1 MRLFLLLLFPILA
14 LINEPQDSLKADQ
27 KLNNY
32 NLKSHESLVRFKHK
46 NKVPGLAFALF
57 NGNETIFSECMGN
70 STYGLKINDETVF
83 SIQSISK
90 NVTALAVMTA
100 VQDSLLNLDTP
111 IIEYLPTFRVSSCFE
126 DSPEQKITLRMLL
139 SHRAG
144 FTHEAPVGNSYDL
157 TPCDIRD
164 HIGSISNTW
173 LRFPVGT
180 NYSYSNLGFDLVSE
194 IISRKTGISFN
205 DYLELKIFQP
215 LSMIHTT
222 TDDKVVVLNKNRT
235 EGNINAVKN
244 AHYSI
249 PLQGSGAVYT
259 NLTDFIKYARLL
271 MNYGETSDK
280 TLIDRKYLYE
290 MFRINSRNYG
300 LGTYL
305 DKSDDIFYVNHNG
318 GGIGYSATLLW
329 FPEYNLG
336 SVILCNKRCSTFDIC
351 LSVMKEYIKTIG
363 LSKDASVTALFEDLN
378 GNYFKNKTTIDSKK
392 VFTFKC
398 DTIFRSEWGRYI
410 GTYILETK
418 GMKLKWWAKFGRFF
432 GLGYD
437 KVKILK
443 EGEALI
449 MTGSQG
455 KSILKEFKPGLFFTD
470 DNEALDLRT
479 ATPAFRNILLYDSH
493 HIFY

>member
-1 MRLFLLLLFPILA
+1 MRLFILLLFPILTI
-14 LINEPQDSLKADQ
+14 INEPQDSLKVDQ
-27 KLNNY
+27 QLKNY

-46 NKVPGLAFALF
+46 NKVPGLAFAVF
-57 NGNETIFSECMGN
+57 NGNETIFSECLGN
-70 STYGLKINDETVF
+70 STYGFKINDETIF

-90 NVTALAVMTA
+90 NMTALAVMTA

-111 IIEYLPTFRVSSCFE
+111 ITVYLPSFTVNSCFE
-126 DSPEQKITLRMLL
+126 DSPEQKITLRMIL

-144 FTHEAPVGNSYDL
+144 FTHEAPAGNSYDL
-157 TPCDIRD
+157 TPCDICD
-164 HIGSISNTW
+164 HISSISNTW
-173 LRFPVGT
+173 LKFSAGT
-180 NYSYSNLGFDLVSE
+180 NYSYSNLGYDLASE

-215 LSMIHTT
+215 LSMTHTT

-235 EGNINAVKN
+235 EGNIVAVKN

-249 PLQGSGAVYT
+249 FLAGSGAVYT
-259 NLTDFIKYARLL
+259 SLTDIIKYDQLL
-271 MNYGETSDK
+271 MNYGETSGK

-290 MFRINSRNYG
+290 MFRINIRNYG

-305 DKSDDIFYVNHNG
+305 DKSDDIYYVNHNG
-318 GGIGYSATLLW
+318 GGLGYSATLLW

-336 SVILCNKRCSTFDIC
+336 SVLLCNKPCSTFDIC
-351 LSVMKEYIKTIG
+351 LSVMKEFIKTMG
-363 LSKDASVTALFEDLN
+363 LSKDTSITALFEGLN
-378 GNYFKNKTTIDSKK
+378 GYYFKNKAGIDSKK

-398 DTIFRSEWGRYI
+398 DTIFRPEWGRYI
-410 GTYILETK
+410 GKYILETK
-418 GMKLKWWAKFGRFF
+418 GMELKWWAKLGHFL
-432 GLGYD
+432 GLGYE
-437 KVKILK
+437 KIK
-443 EGEALI
+443 IIREGEALK

-479 ATPAFRNILLYDSH
+479 DKPTFRNIS
-493 HIFY
+493 IRKK

>member
-1 MRLFLLLLFPILA
+1 MRLLILLLFPILA
-14 LINEPQDSLKADQ
+14 IINEPQDSLKADQ
-27 KLNNY
+27 QLKNY

-46 NKVPGLAFALF
+46 SKVPGLAFAIF
-57 NGNETIFSECMGN
+57 NGKETIFSECMGN
-70 STYGLKINDETVF
+70 STYGFKINDETIF

-90 NVTALAVMTA
+90 NITALAVMKA
-100 VQDSLLNLDTP
+100 VQDSLLDLDTP
-111 IIEYLPTFRVSSCFE
+111 INMYLPSFTVNSCFE
-126 DSPEQKITLRMLL
+126 DSPEQKITLRMIL

-144 FTHEAPVGNSYDL
+144 FTHEAPAGNSYDL
-157 TPCDIRD
+157 TPCDIQD
-164 HIGSISNTW
+164 HINSISDTW
-173 LRFPVGT
+173 LKFPAGT
-180 NYSYSNLGFDLVSE
+180 NYSYSNLGYDLASE

-215 LSMIHTT
+215 LSMTHTT
-222 TDDKVVVLNKNRT
+222 ADDKVVMLNKNRT
-235 EGNINAVKN
+235 EGNIVAVKN

-249 PLQGSGAVYT
+249 SLQGSGAVYT
-259 NLTDFIKYARLL
+259 SLQDIIKYTRLL
-271 MNYGETSDK
+271 MNYGETSDR

-290 MFRINSRNYG
+290 MFRINLNNYG

-318 GGIGYSATLLW
+318 GGVGYSATLLW

-336 SVILCNKRCSTFDIC
+336 SVILCNNRCSTFDIC
-351 LSVMKEYIKTIG
+351 LSVMKEYINTMG
-363 LSKDASVTALFEDLN
+363 LTKNAGVTALFEDLN
-378 GNYFKNKTTIDSKK
+378 GYYFKNKTAIDARK

-398 DTIFRSEWGRYI
+398 DTIFRLEWGSYI

-418 GMKLKWWAKFGRFF
+418 GMDLKWWAKLGRFF

-437 KVKILK
+437 RIKIIR
-443 EGEALI
+443 EGDELI

-455 KSILKEFKPGLFFTD
+455 KCTLKEFKPGLFFTD

-479 ATPAFRNILLYDSH
+479 DKPAFRNILLRKK
-493 HIFY
+493 